1 MPSGWYVVARDGAAQ
16 RTRWLLGP
24 FPRAIQAIK
33 MMPPVRHAINDPD
46 LSIETRRMTADNLPP
61 GNLDLNDA
69 VDIVWINYVIH
80 YHDPV

>member
-1 MPSGWYVVARDGAAQ
+1 
-16 RTRWLLGP
+16 
-24 FPRAIQAIK
+24 
-33 MMPPVRHAINDPD
+33 
-46 LSIETRRMTADNLPP
+46 MTADNLPP